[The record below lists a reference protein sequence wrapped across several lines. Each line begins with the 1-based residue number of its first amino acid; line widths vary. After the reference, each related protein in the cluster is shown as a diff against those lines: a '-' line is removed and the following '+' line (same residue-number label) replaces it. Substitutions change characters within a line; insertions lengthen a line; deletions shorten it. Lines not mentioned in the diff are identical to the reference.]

1 MVGLMKYYFIATYGD
16 IKKDKLGWLDD
27 GGSCRVVGFYEDFAT
42 AEKCILENWGDIYE
56 DGYYKYAVI
65 EALEPGLYP
74 TCLTPTPVFYKWE
87 GTIKE
92 GGFKKIKRPSATK
105 GFCGFTIA

>member
-1 MVGLMKYYFIATYGD
+1 MKYYFIATYGD

-27 GGSCRVVGFYEDFAT
+27 GGRCRVVGFYEDFAT
-42 AEKCILENWGDIYE
+42 AEKCVLENWGDIYE

-65 EALEPGLYP
+65 EAIEPGLYP
-74 TCLTPTPVFYKWE
+74 TCLTPVFYKWE